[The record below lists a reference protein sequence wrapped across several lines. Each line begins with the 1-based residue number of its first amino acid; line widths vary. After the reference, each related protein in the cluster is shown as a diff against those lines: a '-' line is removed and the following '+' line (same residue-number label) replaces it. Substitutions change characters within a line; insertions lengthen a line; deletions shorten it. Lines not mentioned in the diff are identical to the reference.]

1 MYKYPKLV
9 ITCSLLLALHTAF
22 EFELQTVQAV
32 WSGPKFVQSGGLRS
46 LDRTTAIAMTQRT
59 GEKKVFTI
67 SQLEQQHNMA
77 AQETQKKGGSGLL
90 YTSFWLFW
98 SDSQLSVY
106 LPCAYHSLALSV
118 LFLTSNWLVW
128 LVKCSLCR
136 LKTSSPSSGNAR
148 HIAQRIGMAVESP
161 LAYWGKHNT

>member
-46 LDRTTAIAMTQRT
+46 LDRTTAIAMTQRA

-67 SQLEQQHNMA
+67 SQLEQPKQLRKLKRKA
-77 AQETQKKGGSGLL
+77 ARGSLLETLLL
-90 YTSFWLFW
+90 YTTHRSGCSGLILKISTLGLPPLRVSF
-98 SDSQLSVY
+98 
-106 LPCAYHSLALSV
+106 
-118 LFLTSNWLVW
+118 
-128 LVKCSLCR
+128 
-136 LKTSSPSSGNAR
+136 SSPYLYSSSR
-148 HIAQRIGMAVESP
+148 RIG
-161 LAYWGKHNT
+161 